1 MFSHHLWC
9 RSASKACREIL
20 YDGLP
25 RPSVRRFRRPWKAIV
40 LRAVVAAVTFI
51 LLASTVRAESVE
63 YSRDIKRLLSNSC
76 FACHGPD
83 ENVREADLRLDV
95 RESAVDDIGAIVPG
109 DADASEVIARLTTD
123 DPDMKMPPEDS
134 NRPVLTPEQIE
145 LMRRWI
151 NEGAKYQEHWAYV
164 KLQRP
169 LVPKVKR
176 GGWVQNPIDAFIAQ
190 KHEEHGFN
198 ASPETDRQ
206 TLVRRLSF
214 DLIGLPPSPEDV
226 DASVN
231 DKSPD
236 AYEKIVAKVLASEHY
251 GERMAAYWLDLVRY
265 ADSGGYHSDNPR
277 EVSMYR
283 DYVIRAFNDNVP
295 FDRFTVEQLAGD
307 LLPDATWEQKVA
319 SGYNRLLQTTEE
331 GGAQPKEYTAKY
343 AADRVRNVGS
353 VWLGT
358 TLACTECHDHKYDP
372 FTMKDFYSLAA
383 FFADLQ
389 ERPVGRQQQ
398 TPILTPAQAE
408 EQRTLETEAAAAKK
422 AFDTAA
428 AGLTEAQTRWENT
441 VKEKNAK
448 DSGLPDN
455 IAKIVRLPTDKRNDK
470 QKADLAKHYHSVA
483 PELEEVRKQLAERQ
497 RELDEFKKAIPTT
510 LVSISGNPRTMRIL
524 PRGNWLDDSGE
535 VVEPAVPETF
545 VSLAVEDRRAN
556 RLDLAKWLVQ
566 PDNPLVARTMVNR
579 LWKVCFGY
587 GIARTLEDMGSQG
600 EWPTHPELLDWLATE
615 YIESGWDTKHMIQLM
630 VTSAAYRQSSQ
641 ATREDRRRDPSNKW
655 LARQSR
661 FRLDA
666 EMVRDGALT
675 VSGLLVREVG
685 GRSVKPYQPTGYWAH
700 LNFPARKWAKDHG
713 DNVYRRGLYT
723 HWQRTF
729 LHPSHLAFDAPS
741 REECT
746 AERPRSNTPQQ
757 ALVLLNDPTYVEAAR
772 VFAERIVREG
782 GKADDER
789 LAFAFRQA
797 LSRKPTSREQEILIS
812 LRKKHLGEYS
822 EAKEAADQLLG
833 IGDRPKPS
841 DIDSAELAAWTSVA
855 RVILNLPES
864 IIRY

>member
-1 MFSHHLWC
+1 MFVHQALYH
-9 RSASKACREIL
+9 SACL
-20 YDGLP
+20 
-25 RPSVRRFRRPWKAIV
+25 
-40 LRAVVAAVTFI
+40 AAVSVTT
-51 LLASTVRAESVE
+51 LMLAASTVRAESVE

-76 FACHGPD
+76 FTCHGPD
-83 ENVREADLRLDV
+83 ENVREADLRLDM

-109 DADASEVIARLTTD
+109 DAKASEVIARLTTD
-123 DPDMKMPPEDS
+123 DADMKMPPADS
-134 NRPVLTPEQIE
+134 NRPELTPEQIE
-145 LMRRWI
+145 LVRRWI
-151 NEGAKYQEHWAYV
+151 NEGAKYQEHWAYA

-169 LVPKVKR
+169 AVPKVQNA
-176 GGWVQNPIDAFIAQ
+176 GWVRNPIDAFVAQ
-190 KHEEHGFN
+190 EKEQQGF
-198 ASPETDRQ
+198 AAAPEADRR
-206 TLVRRLSF
+206 TLARRLSF
-214 DLIGLPPSPEDV
+214 DLIGLPPSPEEVDV
-226 DASVN
+226 FVN

-236 AYEKIVAKVLASEHY
+236 GYEKLVANLLASKHY

-265 ADSGGYHSDNPR
+265 ADSGGYHSDNAR

-283 DYVIRAFNDNVP
+283 DYVIRAFNDNMP

-358 TLACTECHDHKYDP
+358 TFACAECHDHKYDP

-383 FFADLQ
+383 FFADVQ

-398 TPILTPAQAE
+398 TPILTPAE
-408 EQRTLETEAAAAKK
+408 EDKQQKLEAEAAKARK

-428 AGLTEAQTRWENT
+428 AGLAEAQTQWENA
-441 VKEKNAK
+441 VKQKNAK

-455 IAKIVRLPTDKRNDK
+455 IAKIVQLPVDKRNDK
-470 QKADLAKHYHSVA
+470 QKAELAKHYHSTA

-497 RELDEFKKAIPTT
+497 RELDEFKKAIPSS
-510 LVSISGNPRTMRIL
+510 LISMSGTPRTIRVL

-535 VVEPAVPETF
+535 VVEPDVPETL
-545 VSLAVEDRRAN
+545 VSLAVDDRRAN

-566 PDNPLVARTMVNR
+566 PDNPLVARTVVNR
-579 LWKVCFGY
+579 LWKLCFGF
-587 GIARTLEDMGSQG
+587 GIARTLDDMGSQG
-600 EWPTHPELLDWLATE
+600 EWPTHPELLDWLAAE
-615 YIESGWDTKHMIQLM
+615 YIESGWDTKHMIRLM

-641 ATREDRRRDPSNKW
+641 ATPEDRRRDPSNKW

-666 EMVRDGALT
+666 EMVRDGALAI
-675 VSGLLVREVG
+675 SALLVRDVG
-685 GRSVKPYQPTGYWAH
+685 GHSVKPYQPAGYWAH
-700 LNFPARKWAKDHG
+700 LNFPTRKWEKDHG
-713 DNVYRRGLYT
+713 ENVYRRGLYT

-729 LHPSHLAFDAPS
+729 LHPSLLAFDAPS

-772 VFAERIVREG
+772 VFAERIIRQG
-782 GKADDER
+782 GNTDDER
-789 LAFAFRQA
+789 LAFAFRRA
-797 LSRKPTSREQEILIS
+797 LSRPPTSQERQILTS
-812 LRKKHLGEYS
+812 LRKKHLDEYNTD
-822 EAKEAADQLLG
+822 KQAADQLLG
-833 IGDRPKPS
+833 IGDRPRPN
-841 DIDSAELAAWTSVA
+841 DVDSAELAAWTSVT

>member
-9 RSASKACREIL
+9 RFACLTIAWHAA
-20 YDGLP
+20 
-25 RPSVRRFRRPWKAIV
+25 V
-40 LRAVVAAVTFI
+40 AVVTFM
-51 LLASTVRAESVE
+51 LPASTVLAESVE

-95 RESAVDDIGAIVPG
+95 RESAVGDAGAIVPG

-123 DPDMKMPPEDS
+123 DPDMKMPPTNS
-134 NRPVLTPEQIE
+134 NRPVLTPEEIE

-151 NEGAKYQEHWAYV
+151 NEGAKYQEHWAYA

-169 LVPKVKR
+169 PVPKGKH

-198 ASPETDRQ
+198 ASPEADRQ

-214 DLIGLPPSPEDV
+214 DLIGLPPSPEEV
-226 DASVN
+226 DAFVN
-231 DKSPD
+231 DKSAD
-236 AYEKIVAKVLASEHY
+236 AYEKIVAKLLASEHY

-307 LLPDATWEQKVA
+307 LLPNATWEQKVA

-398 TPILTPAQAE
+398 TPILTPAQE
-408 EQRTLETEAAAAKK
+408 EQQRKLETEAAAAKK

-455 IAKIVRLPTDKRNDK
+455 IAKIVRLPADKRNDK

-497 RELDEFKKAIPTT
+497 RELDGFKKAIPTT

-545 VSLAVEDRRAN
+545 VSLAVEERRAN

-566 PDNPLVARTMVNR
+566 ADNPLVARTMVNR

-757 ALVLLNDPTYVEAAR
+757 ALVLLNDPTYMEAAR

-782 GKADDER
+782 GKADAER

-797 LSRKPTSREQEILIS
+797 LSRIPTSREQEILIS
-812 LRKKHLGEYS
+812 LRKKHLDEYL
-822 EAKEAADQLLG
+822 EAKEAADQLLS
-833 IGDRPKPS
+833 IGDRPKPN

>member
-9 RSASKACREIL
+9 RFACLTIAWHAA
-20 YDGLP
+20 
-25 RPSVRRFRRPWKAIV
+25 V
-40 LRAVVAAVTFI
+40 AVVTFM
-51 LLASTVRAESVE
+51 LPASTVLAESVE

-95 RESAVDDIGAIVPG
+95 RESAVGDAGAIVPG

-123 DPDMKMPPEDS
+123 DPDMKMPPTNS
-134 NRPVLTPEQIE
+134 NRPVLTPEEIE

-151 NEGAKYQEHWAYV
+151 NEGAKYQEHWAYA

-169 LVPKVKR
+169 PVPKGKH

-198 ASPETDRQ
+198 ASPEADRQ

-214 DLIGLPPSPEDV
+214 DLIGLPPSPEEV
-226 DASVN
+226 DAFVN
-231 DKSPD
+231 DKSAD
-236 AYEKIVAKVLASEHY
+236 AYEKIVAKLLASEHY

-307 LLPDATWEQKVA
+307 LLPNATWEQKVA

-398 TPILTPAQAE
+398 TPILTPAQE
-408 EQRTLETEAAAAKK
+408 EQQRKLETEAAAAKK

-455 IAKIVRLPTDKRNDK
+455 IAKIVRLPADKRNDK

-497 RELDEFKKAIPTT
+497 RELDGFKKAIPTT

-545 VSLAVEDRRAN
+545 VSLAVEERRAN

-757 ALVLLNDPTYVEAAR
+757 ALVLLNDPTYMEAAR

-782 GKADDER
+782 GKADAER

-797 LSRKPTSREQEILIS
+797 LSRIPTSREQEILIS
-812 LRKKHLGEYS
+812 LRKKHLDEYL
-822 EAKEAADQLLG
+822 EAKEAADQLLS
-833 IGDRPKPS
+833 IGDRPKPN

>member
-1 MFSHHLWC
+1 MFLRVVLF
-9 RSASKACREIL
+9 RSTCLAT
-20 YDGLP
+20 
-25 RPSVRRFRRPWKAIV
+25 VRRA
-40 LRAVVAAVTFI
+40 AVAATALV
-51 LLASTVRAESVE
+51 LLASGVRAEPVE
-63 YSRDIKRLLSNSC
+63 FSRDIKRLLSNSC

-109 DADASEVIARLTTD
+109 DADASELIARLTTD
-123 DPDMKMPPEDS
+123 DADMKMPPVDS
-134 NRPVLTPEQIE
+134 NRPPLTPEQVK
-145 LMRRWI
+145 LVRRWI
-151 NEGAKYQEHWAYV
+151 IEGAKYQQHWAYA

-169 LVPKVKR
+169 PVPKVKR
-176 GGWVQNPIDAFIAQ
+176 GQWVRNPIDAFVAR
-190 KHEEHGFN
+190 KHEQQGFT
-198 ASPETDRQ
+198 ASPEADRP

-214 DLIGLPPSPEDV
+214 DLIGLPPSPEEV
-226 DASVN
+226 DAFAK

-236 AYEKIVAKVLASEHY
+236 AYEKLVAKLLASQHY

-283 DYVIRAFNDNVP
+283 DYVIRAFNDNMP
-295 FDRFTVEQLAGD
+295 FDQFTIEQLAGD

-331 GGAQPKEYTAKY
+331 GGAQPKEYMAKY
-343 AADRVRNVGS
+343 AADRVRNLGS

-383 FFADLQ
+383 FFADIQ

-398 TPILTPAQAE
+398 TPILTPAQE
-408 EQRTLETEAAAAKK
+408 EKLRRLESEAAAAKK
-422 AFDTAA
+422 AFDAAA
-428 AGLTEAQTRWENT
+428 AGLTEAQTQWENS
-441 VKEKNAK
+441 VKGKDAK
-448 DSGLPDN
+448 EAGLPDN
-455 IAKIVRLPTDKRNDK
+455 IAKIVQLPADKRNDK
-470 QKADLAKHYHSVA
+470 QKAELAKHYHSIA
-483 PELEEVRKQLAERQ
+483 PELNDVRKPMAERQ
-497 RELDEFKKAIPTT
+497 RELDEFKKAIPTSLIT
-510 LVSISGNPRTMRIL
+510 IHGKPRTMRIL

-535 VVEPAVPETF
+535 VVEPAVPERF
-545 VSLAVEDRRAN
+545 VSLEVKDRRAN
-556 RLDLAKWLVQ
+556 RLDLAKWLVR

-587 GIARTLEDMGSQG
+587 GIARTLDDMGSQG
-600 EWPTHPELLDWLATE
+600 DWPTHPELLDWLAAE

-630 VTSAAYRQSSQ
+630 VTSATYRQSSQ
-641 ATREDRRRDPSNKW
+641 ASPEDRRRDPSNKW

-666 EMVRDGALT
+666 EMVRDSALAI
-675 VSGLLVREVG
+675 SGLLVRKVG
-685 GRSVKPYQPTGYWAH
+685 GRSVKPYQPAGYWAH
-700 LNFPARKWAKDHG
+700 LNFPTRKWEKDQG
-713 DNVYRRGLYT
+713 ENVYRRGLYT
-723 HWQRTF
+723 HWQRSF
-729 LHPSHLAFDAPS
+729 LHPSLLAFDAPS

-782 GKADDER
+782 GKDDDER
-789 LAFAFRQA
+789 LAFAFRNA
-797 LSRKPTSREQEILIS
+797 LSRTPTSQERKLLID
-812 LRKKHLGEYS
+812 LRNKHLEEYRGD
-822 EAKEAADQLLG
+822 KKAAEQLLG
-833 IGDRPKPS
+833 IGDQPKPT
-841 DIDSAELAAWTSVA
+841 DLDSAELAAWTSVT

>member
-1 MFSHHLWC
+1 
-9 RSASKACREIL
+9 
-20 YDGLP
+20 
-25 RPSVRRFRRPWKAIV
+25 
-40 LRAVVAAVTFI
+40 
-51 LLASTVRAESVE
+51 VE

-95 RESAVDDIGAIVPG
+95 RESAVDDVGAIVPG
-109 DADASEVIARLTTD
+109 DADASEGIARLTTD
-123 DPDMKMPPEDS
+123 DPDMKMPPTDS

-151 NEGAKYQEHWAYV
+151 NEGAKYQEHWAYA

-169 LVPKVKR
+169 PVPKGKH

-198 ASPETDRQ
+198 ASPEADRQ

-214 DLIGLPPSPEDV
+214 DLIGLPPSPEEV
-226 DASVN
+226 DAFVN
-231 DKSPD
+231 DKSAD
-236 AYEKIVAKVLASEHY
+236 AYEKIVAKLLASEHY

-307 LLPDATWEQKVA
+307 LLPNATWEQKVA

-398 TPILTPAQAE
+398 TPILTPAQE
-408 EQRTLETEAAAAKK
+408 EKQRKLETEAAAAKK

-428 AGLTEAQTRWENT
+428 VGLTEAQTRWENT

-455 IAKIVRLPTDKRNDK
+455 IAKIVRLPADKRNDK

-483 PELEEVRKQLAERQ
+483 PELKEVRKQLAERQ
-497 RELDEFKKAIPTT
+497 RELDEFKKAIPTS
-510 LVSISGNPRTMRIL
+510 LVSISGSPRTMRIL

-535 VVEPAVPETF
+535 VVEPAVPERL
-545 VSLAVEDRRAN
+545 VSLAVEERRPN

-566 PDNPLVARTMVNR
+566 ADNPLVARTMVNR
-579 LWKVCFGY
+579 LWKLCFGY

-600 EWPTHPELLDWLATE
+600 EWPTHPELLDWLAAE
-615 YIESGWDTKHMIQLM
+615 YLESDWDTKHMIQLM

-641 ATREDRRRDPSNKW
+641 ATSENGRRDPSNKW

-666 EMVRDGALT
+666 EMVRDGALA
-675 VSGLLVREVG
+675 VSGLLVRKAG
-685 GRSVKPYQPTGYWAH
+685 GRSVKPYQPAGYWAH
-700 LNFPARKWAKDHG
+700 LNFPTRKWAKDQG

-729 LHPSHLAFDAPS
+729 LHPSLLAFDAPS

-757 ALVLLNDPTYVEAAR
+757 ALILLNDPTYVEAAR

-797 LSRKPTSREQEILIS
+797 LSRNPTSQEQQILNA
-812 LRKKHLGEYS
+812 LRKKHLGVYS

-833 IGDRPKPS
+833 IGDRPKPN
-841 DIDSAELAAWTSVA
+841 DVDSAELAAWTSVA

>member
-1 MFSHHLWC
+1 
-9 RSASKACREIL
+9 
-20 YDGLP
+20 
-25 RPSVRRFRRPWKAIV
+25 
-40 LRAVVAAVTFI
+40 
-51 LLASTVRAESVE
+51 
-63 YSRDIKRLLSNSC
+63 
-76 FACHGPD
+76 
-83 ENVREADLRLDV
+83 
-95 RESAVDDIGAIVPG
+95 
-109 DADASEVIARLTTD
+109 LTTD
-123 DPDMKMPPEDS
+123 DPDMKIPPTNS
-134 NRPVLTPEQIE
+134 NRPVLTPEEIE

-151 NEGAKYQEHWAYV
+151 NEGAKYQEHWAYA

-169 LVPKVKR
+169 PVPKGKH

-198 ASPETDRQ
+198 ASPEADRQ

-214 DLIGLPPSPEDV
+214 DLIGLPPSPEEV
-226 DASVN
+226 DAFVN
-231 DKSPD
+231 DKSAD
-236 AYEKIVAKVLASEHY
+236 AYEKIVAKLLASEHY

-307 LLPDATWEQKVA
+307 LLPNATWEQKVA

-398 TPILTPAQAE
+398 TPILTPAQE
-408 EQRTLETEAAAAKK
+408 EQQRKLETEAAAAKK

-455 IAKIVRLPTDKRNDK
+455 IAKIVRLPADKRNDK

-497 RELDEFKKAIPTT
+497 RELDGFKKAIPTT

-545 VSLAVEDRRAN
+545 VSLAVEERRAN

-757 ALVLLNDPTYVEAAR
+757 ALVLLNDPTYMEAAR

-782 GKADDER
+782 GKADAER

-797 LSRKPTSREQEILIS
+797 LSRIPTSREQEILIS
-812 LRKKHLGEYS
+812 LRKKHLDEYL
-822 EAKEAADQLLG
+822 EAKEAADQLLS
-833 IGDRPKPS
+833 IGDRPKPN